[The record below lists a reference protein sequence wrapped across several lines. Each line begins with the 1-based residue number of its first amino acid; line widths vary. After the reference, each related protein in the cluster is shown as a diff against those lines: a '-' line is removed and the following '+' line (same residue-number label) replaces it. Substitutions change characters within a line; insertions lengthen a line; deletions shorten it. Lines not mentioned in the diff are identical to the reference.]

1 MPRLGAREWMFGV
14 NCFVAAML
22 ALYVSCSLG
31 LDRPYWAML
40 TVYVTSQPLAGAV
53 RSKALYR
60 LLGTAVGAT
69 ASILMVGSLYGSPE
83 LLSLALAL
91 WVGGCLFLSLL
102 DRRPTSYLFM
112 LAGYTAALIAFP
124 NVGHPGNIFNLAAL
138 RVQEI
143 GIGVVCAAFVHGIV
157 FPRSVGAALTGQI
170 RKMLAD
176 ASRWSADA
184 LVGSPSHQCAA
195 ERRRFAADVTE
206 LHLKATHLPYDTAHF
221 GLTRAPLTTLLD
233 HFVLLLPL
241 VTAIEDRLALLG
253 GIERLAPEWA
263 DVLRDVAA
271 WIGTTPEVAPSPAAS
286 LRARCAALEE
296 QASAATDWPALL
308 RLSLIA
314 RVDNL
319 IRTQELCRTLVMK
332 LEKPDVV
339 LPPAL
344 STAVSGRLARPLHR
358 DVGIAA
364 WSAVTTTIAILLCC
378 AFWITS
384 GWVDGSGAAM
394 MAAIAG
400 CLFATMDDPTPVQR
414 SFLFWSLL
422 SVPLAAVYVLAI
434 LPRIDGFPM
443 LALAFA
449 PVMIVGGAC
458 LAVPT
463 AVLAVLG
470 LVANMIANMALT
482 PVFSTD
488 FTVFINGSIA
498 VLVGI
503 ITTLA
508 VTSLLR
514 VIGAARATRRLLR
527 ASRNDM
533 ATLVERPTAQELNG
547 WTSRMLD
554 RVGLLTLRMTLAG
567 QSGQTAAADALRDMR
582 IGFNIIAL
590 ERRAAILGDGCE
602 LRVRRLVGLISAH
615 FRALAKQ
622 PRAVPRPSLLVRLDE
637 TIRLVAG
644 SGKAAET
651 PAARRE
657 ALAALTGLR
666 RKLFPQ
672 ERTYVPR
679 SVTP

>member
-1 MPRLGAREWMFGV
+1 MPRLGAWEWMFGV
-14 NCFVAAML
+14 NCFIAAML
-22 ALYVSCSLG
+22 ALYISLSLG

-40 TVYVTSQPLAGAV
+40 TVFVTSQPLAGAV

-60 LLGTAVGAT
+60 LIGTAVGAAAT
-69 ASILMVGSLYGSPE
+69 VLLVGSLSGSPE

-112 LAGYTAALIAFP
+112 LAGYTAALIGFP
-124 NVGHPGNIFNLAAL
+124 NVGHPGSIFTLAAL

-143 GIGVVCAAFVHGIV
+143 GIGVLCAAFVHGIV
-157 FPRSVGAALTGQI
+157 FPRSVGAALTAHI
-170 RKMLAD
+170 HKMLAD

-184 LVGSPSHQCAA
+184 LVGSPSGQCAA
-195 ERRRFAADVTE
+195 ERRRFAGDVTE

-221 GLTRAPLTTLLD
+221 GLTRALLTTLLD

-241 VTAIEDRLALLG
+241 VTAIEDRLAILG
-253 GIERLAPEWA
+253 GIEGLAPAWSA
-263 DVLRDVAA
+263 LLRDVAT
-271 WIGTTPEVAPSPAAS
+271 WIETSPVASTNLAAA
-286 LRARCAALEE
+286 LLARCSALEE
-296 QASAATDWPALL
+296 EEAAATDWPALL

-314 RVDNL
+314 RVGNL
-319 IRTQELCRTLVMK
+319 IRTQEVCRSLVLK
-332 LEKPDVV
+332 LETPDLV
-339 LPPAL
+339 LPPAV
-344 STAVSGRLARPLHR
+344 SAAVGGRLSRPLHR

-364 WSAVTTTIAILLCC
+364 WSAATTTIAILLCC
-378 AFWITS
+378 AFWILS
-384 GWVDGSGAAM
+384 GWADGSGAAM

-414 SFLFWSLL
+414 GFLFWSLL
-422 SVPLAAVYVLAI
+422 SVPLTAVYVLAI

-449 PVMIVGGAC
+449 PVLIVGGAC
-458 LAVPT
+458 LAVPS
-463 AVLAVLG
+463 AILAVLG

-488 FTVFINGSIA
+488 FTVFINGTIA
-498 VLVGI
+498 VLIGI

-508 VTSLLR
+508 VTSVLR
-514 VIGAARATRRLLR
+514 VIGAVRATRRLLR

-533 ATLVERPTAQELNG
+533 AALVARPTQQDLNE
-547 WTSRMLD
+547 WASRMLD

-582 IGFNIIAL
+582 IAFNVIAL
-590 ERRAAILGDGCE
+590 ERRAAVLGDGCD
-602 LRVRRLVGLISAH
+602 RRIRRLVGLISAY
-615 FRALAKQ
+615 FRRLARQPHLAPKQ
-622 PRAVPRPSLLVRLDE
+622 SLLVRLDG

-644 SGKAAET
+644 SGRAGET
-651 PAARRE
+651 VADQRE
-657 ALAALTGLR
+657 VLAALTGLR
-666 RKLFPQ
+666 RNLFPHDL
-672 ERTYVPR
+672 TYA
-679 SVTP
+679 SSEVTT

>member
-1 MPRLGAREWMFGV
+1 
-14 NCFVAAML
+14 
-22 ALYVSCSLG
+22 
-31 LDRPYWAML
+31 
-40 TVYVTSQPLAGAV
+40 
-53 RSKALYR
+53 
-60 LLGTAVGAT
+60 
-69 ASILMVGSLYGSPE
+69 
-83 LLSLALAL
+83 
-91 WVGGCLFLSLL
+91 
-102 DRRPTSYLFM
+102 
-112 LAGYTAALIAFP
+112 
-124 NVGHPGNIFNLAAL
+124 
-138 RVQEI
+138 
-143 GIGVVCAAFVHGIV
+143 
-157 FPRSVGAALTGQI
+157 
-170 RKMLAD
+170 
-176 ASRWSADA
+176 
-184 LVGSPSHQCAA
+184 
-195 ERRRFAADVTE
+195 
-206 LHLKATHLPYDTAHF
+206 
-221 GLTRAPLTTLLD
+221 
-233 HFVLLLPL
+233 
-241 VTAIEDRLALLG
+241 
-253 GIERLAPEWA
+253 
-263 DVLRDVAA
+263 
-271 WIGTTPEVAPSPAAS
+271 
-286 LRARCAALEE
+286 
-296 QASAATDWPALL
+296 
-308 RLSLIA
+308 
-314 RVDNL
+314 
-319 IRTQELCRTLVMK
+319 MK

-414 SFLFWSLL
+414 GFLFWSLL

-666 RKLFPQ
+666 RNLFPQ